1 MRRVVPLLALLLTV
15 LGVAAPASVAK
26 PKEVTPLP
34 QAHAHNDYEHDRPL
48 FDALDRGFTSVEAD
62 IHLVD
67 GALLVAHDRP
77 DTTPDRNLQ
86 ALYLDPLRD
95 RVKANGGSVFPGY
108 DGEFQLLVDIKAD
121 GAAAYEVLDKI
132 VRDPAYSGVFTQ
144 YVNGEVVPG
153 PVTIVLSGDRP
164 RDVMEGQD
172 DRFAFYDGRINGAD
186 DLGIGA
192 DANLVPLVSQNWTNE
207 FSWIGIGGMPDDQ
220 RAKLHKIVDDAHA
233 AGQRVRFWA
242 TPDMPLPNREA
253 VWRELV
259 DAGVDHINTDDLDGL
274 AKFLRN

>member
-1 MRRVVPLLALLLTV
+1 MSLALLAGALPASA
-15 LGVAAPASVAK
+15 AAPDA
-26 PKEVTPLP
+26 VTPLP

-48 FDALDRGFTSVEAD
+48 LDALDRGFTSAEAD

-77 DTTPDRNLQ
+77 DTTPERNLQ

-95 RVKANGGSVFPGY
+95 LVKANGGSVFPGY
-108 DGEFQLLVDIKAD
+108 DGEFQLLIDIKAD
-121 GAAAYEVLDKI
+121 GAAAYELLDKI
-132 VRDPAYSGVFTQ
+132 VRDPAYAGVFTH
-144 YVNGEVVPG
+144 YAGGEVKPG

-172 DRFAFYDGRINGAD
+172 DRYAFYDGRINAD
-186 DLGIGA
+186 GDLGIGA
-192 DANLVPLVSQNWTNE
+192 DAKLVPLVSQNWTNE
-207 FSWIGIGGMPDDQ
+207 FSWIGIGGMPEDQ

-242 TPDMPLPNREA
+242 TPDVPLPNREA

-274 AKFLRN
+274 AKFLKKN

>member
-1 MRRVVPLLALLLTV
+1 MLLAV
-15 LGVAAPASVAK
+15 LGVAAPASA
-26 PKEVTPLP
+26 ERQDVTPLP

-77 DTTPDRNLQ
+77 DTTPERNLQ

-95 RVKANGGSVFPGY
+95 LVKDNGGSVFPDY

-132 VRDPAYSGVFTQ
+132 VRDPAYDGVFTH
-144 YVNGEVVPG
+144 YANGEVQRG

-172 DRFAFYDGRINGAD
+172 DRFAFYDGRINGGD

-192 DANLVPLVSQNWTNE
+192 DAKLVPLVSKSWTDE
-207 FSWIGIGGMPDDQ
+207 FSWVGIGRMPEDQ

-233 AGQRVRFWA
+233 ADQRVRFWA
-242 TPDMPLPNREA
+242 TPDARLPNREA

-274 AKFLRN
+274 AKFLRR